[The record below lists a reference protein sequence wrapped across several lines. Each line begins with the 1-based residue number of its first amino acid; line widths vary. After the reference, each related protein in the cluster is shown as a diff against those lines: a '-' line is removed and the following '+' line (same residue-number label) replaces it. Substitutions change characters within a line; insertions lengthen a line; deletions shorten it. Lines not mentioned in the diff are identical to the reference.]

1 MLFFLSFFFHRHVL
15 KKSPLCKLHKP
26 ETLAPEAS
34 GMRLAEV
41 AASVAPSS
49 RDFLVEAQSSS

>member
-1 MLFFLSFFFHRHVL
+1 MSFFSF
-15 KKSPLCKLHKP
+15 SQAFFTFPLSKLHKP

-34 GMRLAEV
+34 AMRLAEV

-49 RDFLVEAQSSS
+49 RDFLVEAGGIL